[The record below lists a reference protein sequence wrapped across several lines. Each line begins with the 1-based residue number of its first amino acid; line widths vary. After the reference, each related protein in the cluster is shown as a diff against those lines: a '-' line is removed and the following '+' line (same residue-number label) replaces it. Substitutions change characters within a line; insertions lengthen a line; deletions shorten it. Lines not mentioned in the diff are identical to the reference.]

1 MAKAPLHQ
9 VATLGIDI
17 GKNSFHLI
25 GLDARGTIV
34 FARSSPADRLSS
46 AWPTCPPA

>member
-1 MAKAPLHQ
+1 MPKAPLQQ

-25 GLDARGTIV
+25 GLDADASALSVEDDNSRI
-34 FARSSPADRLSS
+34 RSTSERS
-46 AWPTCPPA
+46 ASA